1 LICILLVAVG
11 VVLVVLLLLAEVWVE
26 RCFVG
31 ESEMSLSLSTNSAL
45 L

>member
-11 VVLVVLLLLAEVWVE
+11 VVVVVLLLAEVWVE